1 LWRHRDARPAPTLG
15 AAAPARVT
23 REPDEALAGRI
34 DEARGIVRAVESA
47 PPRTVVP
54 DPTLG
59 PEFER
64 IRWFPLPGEALAR
77 LAAADAA

>member
-1 LWRHRDARPAPTLG
+1 
-15 AAAPARVT
+15 
-23 REPDEALAGRI
+23 
-34 DEARGIVRAVESA
+34 
-47 PPRTVVP
+47 VP